1 MLKLGL
7 VIMFISR
14 LFKPKC
20 RIPIYITANKVPVT
34 EHFFIFNRMVFH
46 KLGRHTH
53 LSKRNHLVCRLN
65 VLLPTAQ
72 TLKYLKLECAEDHFF
87 NEICL
92 IQASILLPVKCLI
105 VWRCCY
111 FSLSAVMLLKIVMV
125 SPRLKITA

>member
-20 RIPIYITANKVPVT
+20 RIPIYIAPNNMPVT

-46 KLGRHTH
+46 KLGLHTH
-53 LSKRNHLVCRLN
+53 LSKRNHLVCRLH

-72 TLKYLKLECAEDHFF
+72 MLKYLKLECTEDQFF
-87 NEICL
+87 NEISL
-92 IQASILLPVKCLI
+92 IESSFYCQSSASLFGVVVILVLVQ
-105 VWRCCY
+105 
-111 FSLSAVMLLKIVMV
+111 
-125 SPRLKITA
+125 